1 MHSKNSPG
9 ASSASRLG
17 GWIVVFVIALLLLPY
32 LLGGGHSDGNH
43 RGPTSASED
52 RTSDDRASDDRAS
65 DDHGFSQ
72 ELNQGVDGNVERP
85 GDVEAV
91 LGQP

>member
-17 GWIVVFVIALLLLPY
+17 GWIVVLVIALLLLPY
-32 LLGGGHSDGNH
+32 LLDGGHSDGSP
-43 RGPTSASED
+43 GGTTSPAGD
-52 RTSDDRASDDRAS
+52 V
-65 DDHGFSQ
+65 GFSQ
-72 ELNQGVDGNVERP
+72 ELNQGVDGRVERP
-85 GDVEAV
+85 ADVEAV

>member
-43 RGPTSASED
+43 RGTTS
-52 RTSDDRASDDRAS
+52 ASDDRAS